1 LNVYLLC
8 DAAPKNWQFG
18 AETLMVYGARRRAP
32 LMLGGVRPTRENAA
46 APASA
51 CFGFAPAERL
61 GGDEDFGMS
70 SSWDDEAEMG
80 WDEGATGRRG
90 TKLCGAARRLLFA
103 ATAVATLAVGAA
115 RAETVGGALVK
126 AYLNNPDINTQRAAV
141 RVADEGVPEANAGY
155 LPSVSAQGNYGIERL
170 SGNLS
175 GLGGGGGGSQNF
187 TLHPRGWGVTANETI
202 FNGMRTTNSIRQAE
216 SKVLGAREQ
225 LRNTEQNTLLSGVTA
240 YMDVLRDTA
249 ILDLDNNNVQV
260 LQEQLR
266 ETRDRFTVGEVTRTD
281 VAQAEASLAS
291 ANATALSAVST
302 LEASVARYRQVIG
315 DQPTSLAP
323 VKPIARPLPKTLP
336 EAISISQVEHP
347 AIVGALHGVDSALL
361 QIKIAEGALYPTVS
375 VTGSV
380 TNQFDANGFPGLH
393 ILDGEVLGQVT
404 IPIYQGGAEYATTRQ
419 AKENFS
425 QQELTVDSERNQ
437 VRQAV
442 VATWGANQASVGV
455 VRAARAAVSANEV
468 ALAGVREEAKVGQRT
483 TLDVLNAQQALLNA
497 RVQLVSA
504 EHDEVVNSYSLLSAI
519 GRLNVPTL
527 ALAVDEY
534 DPRVHFN
541 QVKSKWIGLR
551 TPDGK

>member
-1 LNVYLLC
+1 MDC
-8 DAAPKNWQFG
+8 GEG
-18 AETLMVYGARRRAP
+18 ASEGRRA
-32 LMLGGVRPTRENAA
+32 
-46 APASA
+46 
-51 CFGFAPAERL
+51 GF
-61 GGDEDFGMS
+61 S
-70 SSWDDEAEMG
+70 
-80 WDEGATGRRG
+80 GATGSA
-90 TKLCGAARRLLFA
+90 LRRLLFA
-103 ATAVATLAVGAA
+103 SAALAAIGVGTL

-126 AYLNNPDINTQRAAV
+126 AYVNNPEINTQRAAV
-141 RVADEGVPEANAGY
+141 RVADEAVPKANAGY
-155 LPSVSAQGNYGIERL
+155 LPTVTASANAGVQHTNSNAILPGEQGAQEF
-170 SGNLS
+170 
-175 GLGGGGGGSQNF
+175 NF
-187 TLHPRGWGVTANETI
+187 ATGTLPRGYGVQANQTV
-202 FNGMRTTNSIRQAE
+202 FNGMRTLNSISQAE
-216 SKVLGAREQ
+216 SQVLGAREQ

-249 ILDLDNNNVQV
+249 ILELDRNNVEV

-302 LEASVARYRQVIG
+302 LEASIARYRQVIG

-347 AIVGALHGVDSALL
+347 AIVASLHGVDAALL
-361 QIKIAEGALYPTVS
+361 QVKIAEGALYPTAT
-375 VTGSV
+375 VTGQLGQ
-380 TNQFDANGFPGLH
+380 QFDTSA
-393 ILDGEVLGQVT
+393 VQGQRAFSASIVGQIN
-404 IPIYQGGAEYATTRQ
+404 IPIYQGGAEYASTRQ
-419 AKENFS
+419 AKESLS
-425 QQELTVDSERNQ
+425 QQELQTDSERNL
-437 VRQAV
+437 VRANV
-442 VATWGANQASVGV
+442 VSAWGNNQASVGV

-504 EHDEVVNSYSLLSAI
+504 EHDEVVNSYTLLSAV

-527 ALAVDEY
+527 GLAVAEY

-541 QVKSKWIGLR
+541 QVKSKWFGLR